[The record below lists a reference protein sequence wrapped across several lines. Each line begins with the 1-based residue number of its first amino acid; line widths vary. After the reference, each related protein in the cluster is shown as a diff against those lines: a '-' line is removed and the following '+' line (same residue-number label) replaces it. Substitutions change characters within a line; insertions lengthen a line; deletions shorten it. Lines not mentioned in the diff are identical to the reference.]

1 MDAEARP
8 AGGNRAFG
16 DPIHKHRSSKELKRM
31 RTKSRSTRSNLSTFL
46 GVLLATA
53 ITVTA
58 WGQTKPTPAKL
69 VDVNSADVKTLETLP
84 GIGSTLANRIVE
96 DRPYKSLDDLGKVKG
111 LSKSKLDAI
120 QDKITFGSTTAK
132 SSTSKT
138 TKNTPIS
145 SATGSAA
152 STEDTS
158 TPTKKTTSTDQT
170 TASKPPSPTGS
181 SSGKLAPGQTVNINT
196 ASAEELD
203 ALPGIGP
210 TKAQAIIDYRNQNG
224 RYNSIEDIQKVK
236 GIKEGEF
243 GKIKDLIR
251 VR

>member
-1 MDAEARP
+1 
-8 AGGNRAFG
+8 
-16 DPIHKHRSSKELKRM
+16 
-31 RTKSRSTRSNLSTFL
+31 LSAFL
-46 GVLLATA
+46 GVLL
-53 ITVTA
+53 ITGFALTS
-58 WGQTKPTPAKL
+58 WSQTKPTTAKP

-96 DRPYKSLDDLGKVKG
+96 GRPYKSLDDLGKVKG
-111 LSKSKLDAI
+111 LNKSKLDAI
-120 QDKITFGSTTAK
+120 QDKITFGSSTAK
-132 SSTSKT
+132 KSTSKSAKKT
-138 TKNTPIS
+138 TGS
-145 SATGSAA
+145 SSTGSAA
-152 STEDTS
+152 SADDTS
-158 TPTKKTTSTDQT
+158 APKKTTSKDQA
-170 TASKPPSPTGS
+170 TASKPPSETGS

-224 RYNSIEDIQKVK
+224 RFNSIEDIQKVK

-243 GKIKDLIR
+243 GKIKDMIR